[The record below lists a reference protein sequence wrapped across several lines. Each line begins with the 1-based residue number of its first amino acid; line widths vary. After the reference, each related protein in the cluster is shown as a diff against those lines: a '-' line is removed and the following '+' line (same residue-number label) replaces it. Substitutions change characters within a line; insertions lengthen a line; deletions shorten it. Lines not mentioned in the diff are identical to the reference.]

1 MPARRWVSHPAS
13 TGAKLTTVI
22 EATIRPGQGH
32 SFHRHPDQEEVVY
45 IIAGT
50 VEQWVDREK
59 RLLGPGDAAFIPA
72 GRVHASFNAGDTD
85 VRMLAKFSPCVGEG
99 FESIEVSGEAP
110 WKELRA

>member
-45 IIAGT
+45 IIAG
-50 VEQWVDREK
+50 
-59 RLLGPGDAAFIPA
+59 G
-72 GRVHASFNAGDTD
+72 
-85 VRMLAKFSPCVGEG
+85 
-99 FESIEVSGEAP
+99 
-110 WKELRA
+110 